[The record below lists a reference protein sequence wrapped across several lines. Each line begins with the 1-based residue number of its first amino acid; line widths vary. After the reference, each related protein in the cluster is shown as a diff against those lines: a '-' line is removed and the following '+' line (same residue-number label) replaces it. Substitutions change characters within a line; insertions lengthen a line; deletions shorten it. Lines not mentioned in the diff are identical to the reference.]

1 MRSGVRLHR
10 FADDG
15 EDRLVAAQRRGGG
28 EGGAQAGIRRKGGKL
43 RGQGIG
49 GWLIPYLA
57 NELAGEGWTVTFLCA
72 AERCR
77 FYERLGFV
85 LQKQYVKYKL

>member
-1 MRSGVRLHR
+1 
-10 FADDG
+10 
-15 EDRLVAAQRRGGG
+15 
-28 EGGAQAGIRRKGGKL
+28 
-43 RGQGIG
+43 
-49 GWLIPYLA
+49 
-57 NELAGEGWTVTFLCA
+57 LCA

>member
-1 MRSGVRLHR
+1 MQQ
-10 FADDG
+10 AAG
-15 EDRLVAAQRRGGG
+15 EHCGAYAMATAKPIWQWGNPAGAARR
-28 EGGAQAGIRRKGGKL
+28 
-43 RGQGIG
+43 GIG